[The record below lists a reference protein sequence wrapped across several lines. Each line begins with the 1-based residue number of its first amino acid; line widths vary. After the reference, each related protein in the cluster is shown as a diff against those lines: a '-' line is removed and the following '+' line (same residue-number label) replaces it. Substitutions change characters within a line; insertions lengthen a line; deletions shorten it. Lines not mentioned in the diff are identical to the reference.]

1 MPDPIIPLYPEDLT
15 GTAPTNLVV
24 RDPIVI
30 TGRQENR
37 NCYFVIP
44 TFAPF
49 YTDGVS
55 IELRQ
60 TDNTVIQLNYPED
73 YYFTHRFMDASLATY
88 KNIYGSITLN
98 KNFKGVLY
106 CTYQTIG
113 GQWTLDQNKILEI
126 LNDYTTNP
134 RVTTWEQVADYPECF
149 NPEHHPH
156 PADDIVGYEEFVDGL
171 VAIEAAIRDIDF
183 TTTISSHLI
192 DYSNPHK
199 VTALQVGLP
208 KVRNLA
214 TIVPEQAALDFS
226 DNYYVTPKSVRN
238 IIESYGI
245 GGGDGGLGQIISD
258 HIADTG
264 NPHHVTAGQTGAY
277 TKAETDTFLNTKL
290 GKTDTAAN
298 STKFSGMTYAEL
310 GEALAIRFADAGIV
324 ATHLLDTVNPHQV
337 TAEQISVYTKAQ
349 IDAFN
354 TQLINAINDHRNNY
368 DNPHQTTAAQVGA
381 YTKAQVDGLL
391 QTEQEKLDKKVVIQK
406 PTISP
411 TNWNLLLVPGMYSIE
426 TGVGV
431 TGFPGGANGAGILS
445 VFGTPDSGGTNNQ
458 VGQLYFSRAGRL
470 YIRVGFGGVNWTAWQ
485 EILFLSDFAF
495 AY

>member
-1 MPDPIIPLYPEDLT
+1 MVPPVFKHAIDLT
-15 GTAPTNLVV
+15 GQNPDNFVAGEEHTLNNRPMRAVVPNYGTYYAESLVITDVTTGLPLIPGAQFYPAEPNIPACKLSGLNAHWIFIITDPAVGPDITIDYQAVGGEYSSATDALLAQIERLDLDERPVAWGDIIGKPDGYPPLPHLHDIGDTYGWEYSTEALYRIADALLIGDRASHDAIYRYIDELINNMGTNL
-24 RDPIVI
+24 
-30 TGRQENR
+30 
-37 NCYFVIP
+37 
-44 TFAPF
+44 
-49 YTDGVS
+49 
-55 IELRQ
+55 
-60 TDNTVIQLNYPED
+60 
-73 YYFTHRFMDASLATY
+73 
-88 KNIYGSITLN
+88 
-98 KNFKGVLY
+98 
-106 CTYQTIG
+106 
-113 GQWTLDQNKILEI
+113 
-126 LNDYTTNP
+126 
-134 RVTTWEQVADYPECF
+134 
-149 NPEHHPH
+149 
-156 PADDIVGYEEFVDGL
+156 
-171 VAIEAAIRDIDF
+171 AA
-183 TTTISSHLI
+183 HL
-192 DYSNPHK
+192 
-199 VTALQVGLP
+199 
-208 KVRNLA
+208 
-214 TIVPEQAALDFS
+214 
-226 DNYYVTPKSVRN
+226 
-238 IIESYGI
+238 
-245 GGGDGGLGQIISD
+245 SD
-258 HIADTG
+258 H
-264 NPHHVTAGQTGAY
+264 N
-277 TKAETDTFLNTKL
+277 
-290 GKTDTAAN
+290 
-298 STKFSGMTYAEL
+298 
-310 GEALAIRFADAGIV
+310 
-324 ATHLLDTVNPHQV
+324 NPHQV